1 MIEKLGPDTALLM
14 IDVQVGV
21 DDLEHWGGPTG
32 RRNNPDAE
40 RNINA
45 LLEAWRRHSL
55 PVIYTR
61 HDSRET
67 TSPLRS
73 DKPGFAFK
81 PGLEPLDAE
90 PIVEKDVNSCYIGTD
105 LEITLRRLG
114 VTRIVHVG
122 FFTNMC
128 VESTVRMSGNM
139 GFDSYLVDEAC
150 CCTNRMGQ
158 DGTDYDPE
166 LIHATTVA
174 SLHGEFCTNISTADA
189 LSLLETDA
197 AHLDR
202 VQANE

>member
-1 MIEKLGPDTALLM
+1 MIERFGPDTALLM

-32 RRNNPDAE
+32 RRNNPEAE

-45 LLEAWRRHSL
+45 LLEAWRRRGL

-67 TSPLRS
+67 TSPLS
-73 DKPGFAFK
+73 CDEPGFGFK
-81 PGLEPLDAE
+81 AGLEPLAAE
-90 PIVEKDVNSCYIGTD
+90 PIIEKDVNSGYIGTD

-139 GFDSYLVDEAC
+139 GFDAYLVEEAC
-150 CCTNRMGQ
+150 CCTNRVGP
-158 DGTDYDPE
+158 DGTDYAPK

-174 SLHGEFCTNISTADA
+174 SLHGEFCTNITTVDA
-189 LSLLETDA
+189 ISLLQADA
-197 AHLDR
+197 AHLNR

>member
-1 MIEKLGPDTALLM
+1 MIEKFGTETALLM

-21 DDLEHWGGPTG
+21 DDLKHWGGPTG
-32 RRNNPDAE
+32 RRNNPEAE

-45 LLEAWRRHSL
+45 LLKGWRQRGL
-55 PVIYTR
+55 LVIYTR

-67 TSPLRS
+67 ASPLRS

-81 PGLEPLDAE
+81 TGLEPLDAE
-90 PIVEKDVNSCYIGTD
+90 PIVEKDVNSGYIGTD

-114 VTRIVHVG
+114 VTRIIHVG

-139 GFDSYLVDEAC
+139 GFDAYLVEEAC
-150 CCTNRMGQ
+150 CCTNRVGP
-158 DGTDYDPE
+158 DGTDYAPE

-174 SLHGEFCTNISTADA
+174 SLHGEFCTNITTVDA
-189 LSLLETDA
+189 ISLLETDA